1 VELHNEMVVGEYV
14 LCSLS
19 IMLQTKLTK
28 SCSKRTIPTTP
39 ECGQISPPKNVQ
51 AEILLNNFGLNV
63 QRSHTYCA

>member
-28 SCSKRTIPTTP
+28 SCSKSSGPIPTTP

-51 AEILLNNFGLNV
+51 AEILLNNFGL
-63 QRSHTYCA
+63 RYAS